1 MKASEAVLLGALVTP
16 DPQPWN
22 IKYCAL
28 GMMANAMNMPSGE
41 GRRVA
46 LGKMWPWLTEADN
59 PWFRQHNRELVDM
72 LKHLPPAVAMG
83 ERIVAAAC
91 PWSWIATVFNRE
103 VFPGHM
109 TLEELAEY
117 IRKMEPE
124 CGECNSF
131 DCHCPDLFS
140 ALRAPDPLCRAV
152 PVARNDTSQLTL
164 TGNRNGPT

>member
-1 MKASEAVLLGALVTP
+1 MKASEALILGSLMTGWEP
-16 DPQPWN
+16 FN
-22 IKYCAL
+22 LKYCAL
-28 GMMANAMNMPSGE
+28 GMMANALNMPSGE
-41 GRRVA
+41 GRRFA

-59 PWFRQHNRELVDM
+59 PWFRRHNRELVDM

-103 VFPGHM
+103 VFAGHM

-124 CGECNSF
+124 CAECNRF
-131 DCHCPDLFS
+131 NCHCHDLFS
-140 ALRAPDPLCRAV
+140 ALRAADARC
-152 PVARNDTSQLTL
+152 PVAPVAEMTPANLL
-164 TGNRNGPT
+164 